1 VADDESTE
9 AKKPA
14 PKKKKIA
21 IPLPRQS
28 PSKRESNNKHPGD
41 LLKAPH
47 RHTSAQVALAAK
59 SKEDQLAQMKY
70 ARDVAVAAYAAL
82 EAEQEAA
89 TAAEERDAI
98 LDVADIAGGAMD
110 IDESDLSEYDP
121 AAHSD
126 ADLLTITDD
135 DFTRLENDQV
145 YGSDDDF
152 VPAAKKVSKVC
163 TRI

>member
-1 VADDESTE
+1 
-9 AKKPA
+9 
-14 PKKKKIA
+14 
-21 IPLPRQS
+21 
-28 PSKRESNNKHPGD
+28 
-41 LLKAPH
+41 
-47 RHTSAQVALAAK
+47 
-59 SKEDQLAQMKY
+59 MKY

-89 TAAEERDAI
+89 MAAEEHDAV

-110 IDESDLSEYDP
+110 VDESDLSEYDP

-126 ADLLTITDD
+126 TDLLTITDD

-145 YGSDDDF
+145 YGSGDDF
-152 VPAAKKVSKVC
+152 TPTVKKASKVC